1 MKKLI
6 IGGIVV
12 AIIAALAFFSWDY
25 TQEKKAEA
33 KGKDEVL
40 AKCPAEF
47 VQKDVSDEALNRF
60 VRGGI
65 DASTPEK
72 SRDKLLSAVGHDEAY
87 LRFLADTFNVEAPK
101 AASKMLT
108 KDGTCLS
115 KVGRQVH
122 HDLSVAMKASGKKFV
137 KANADAYNTGMAG
150 GKAVVS
156 RKAGISGNRKALEF
170 TLPDGS
176 KVIVLVRCGNPVF
189 PDKPDIP
196 DGPTDENPKCPP
208 GTVGTPPLCKDTP
221 SEDPYRQGNAGD
233 GGGENSDKG
242 PGDRTENPEKPG
254 TDDRVNPTRPTPEP
268 PKPPTPRP
276 TPRPDPTTPPPPET
290 EAPTPD
296 KPGTGCVPIPGV
308 EDCK

>member
-72 SRDKLLSAVGHDEAY
+72 SRDKLISAAGHDATY
-87 LRFLADTFNVEAPK
+87 LRFLAETFGIKPPGANE
-101 AASKMLT
+101 MLT
-108 KDGTCLS
+108 GGGTCLS
-115 KVGRQVH
+115 EAGQQVH
-122 HDLSVAMKASGKKFV
+122 HDLKVVMKASGVEF
-137 KANADAYNTGMAG
+137 AQAPADAYNTGMADG
-150 GKAVVS
+150 TAVVS
-156 RKAGISGNRKALEF
+156 RKAGISGDRKAVEF
-170 TLPDGS
+170 TLADDS
-176 KVIVLVRCGNPVF
+176 KAVVLVRCGNPVF

-268 PKPPTPRP
+268 PTPRP